1 MIKIYDNFV
10 SKLFKGNKKRE
21 ISFSSHN
28 MGVLYD
34 LGFTNDDYYD
44 VNAFH
49 YKPITE
55 DNDIEDI
62 RVSINMKTIKPVTKE
77 DGVLY
82 DIISYEIQITQK
94 NGEKIIKT
102 LDNAKSDDTSKQ
114 NIYLFDEFI
123 ELVKSCIPELDQNIK
138 KYNL

>member
-1 MIKIYDNFV
+1 
-10 SKLFKGNKKRE
+10 
-21 ISFSSHN
+21 
-28 MGVLYD
+28 
-34 LGFTNDDYYD
+34 
-44 VNAFH
+44 
-49 YKPITE
+49 
-55 DNDIEDI
+55 
-62 RVSINMKTIKPVTKE
+62 MKTIKPVTKE